1 MTEQVTEIDTLRS
14 RVAELEKL
22 LNQKN
27 SDLSSVFRMPPA
39 LSDLLGLLLA
49 MPTINA
55 EIVQEKVGISSDI
68 KVTMHRLRK
77 ELAPFQIKVKS
88 RRHAGYWLEDQD
100 KERIKQMVA
109 EKMSAA
115 A

>member
-1 MTEQVTEIDTLRS
+1 MTDQPTEIDKLRS
-14 RVAELEKL
+14 RIAELETL

-27 SDLSSVFRMPPA
+27 NDLSSVFRMPPA
-39 LSDLLGLLLA
+39 LSDLLGLLIA
-49 MPTINA
+49 MPTVNA
-55 EIVQEKVGISSDI
+55 EIVQERVGISSDI

-100 KERIKQMVA
+100 KDRIKQMVA
-109 EKMSAA
+109 EKMGEAA
-115 A
+115 